1 MTTISSV
8 SSAWSSA
15 SVQRA
20 SRPGPSPERLL
31 SKIDA
36 DGSGG
41 VDSTELQ
48 GLLDKVAKKT
58 GTTSDTSAADL
69 LTQYDANGD
78 GNLNADELGKTMES
92 IMPARSTM
100 DFAQSRNSTE
110 GTEGT
115 ESTDS
120 TSAATGKA
128 GDDLFGKV
136 DSDGDGAVSQTE
148 LQALL
153 EAMSGGTASQTG
165 VSSDDAFAALDTDS
179 DGSLTQ
185 AEFDAGRPSGDGA
198 QASGMPPGGAGG
210 AGGPRGA
217 GGPGGPGGT
226 GGAGSTSETTT
237 YDPLDTN
244 EDGVVSLT
252 ERLAGATSTTEQDAV
267 TALFSAID
275 TDGDKTISAS
285 ESKTFIDQLTSQFAS
300 AAAASSSLTSSTS
313 TSSTDSQSSASKDSS
328 QRGDLV
334 RLADLARRRY
344 EQAAND
350 FGSRSSTEAL
360 SAVA

>member
-41 VDSTELQ
+41 VSDTELQ
-48 GLLDKVAKKT
+48 GLLDDVAKKT
-58 GTTSDTSAADL
+58 GVSSQTSAADL
-69 LTQYDANGD
+69 VKQYDANGD
-78 GNLNADELGKTMES
+78 GSLNADELGKTLQS
-92 IMPARSTM
+92 VLPPPPSTM
-100 DFAQSRNSTE
+100 AFAQSRSGE
-110 GTEGT
+110 GA
-115 ESTDS
+115 SAA
-120 TSAATGKA
+120 TSATGKA

-136 DSDGDGAVSQTE
+136 DSDGDSAVSKTE

-165 VSSDDAFAALDTDS
+165 VSSDDVFSQLDTNG

-185 AEFDAGRPSGDGA
+185 AEFDAGRPSGTGGDAGGM
-198 QASGMPPGGAGG
+198 QAMGGMPP
-210 AGGPRGA
+210 PS
-217 GGPGGPGGT
+217 GGPGGPGGAGAAT
-226 GGAGSTSETTT
+226 GSSSATS

-244 EDGVVSLT
+244 EDGVVSAA
-252 ERLAGATSTTEQDAV
+252 ERLAGGTSTEEQDAI
-267 TALFSAID
+267 TALFNAID
-275 TDGDKTISAS
+275 TDGDASISAS
-285 ESKTFIDQLTSQFAS
+285 ESKAFIDQLTSQVEPTTISNSTES
-300 AAAASSSLTSSTS
+300 AG
-313 TSSTDSQSSASKDSS
+313 
-328 QRGDLV
+328 RNDLA
-334 RLADLARRRY
+334 RLADFARQQY
-344 EQAAND
+344 ERAASDWRTASNT
-350 FGSRSSTEAL
+350 SSL

>member
-41 VDSTELQ
+41 VSDTELQ
-48 GLLDKVAKKT
+48 GLLDDVAKRT
-58 GTTSDTSAADL
+58 GVSSQTSAADL
-69 LTQYDANGD
+69 VKQFDANGD
-78 GNLNADELGKTMES
+78 GNLNADELGKTLQS
-92 IMPARSTM
+92 VLPPPPSTM
-100 DFAQSRNSTE
+100 AFAQSRSGE
-110 GTEGT
+110 GA
-115 ESTDS
+115 SAA
-120 TSAATGKA
+120 TSATGKA

-136 DSDGDGAVSQTE
+136 DSDGDSAVSKTE

-165 VSSDDAFAALDTDS
+165 VSSDDVFSQLDTNG

-185 AEFDAGRPSGDGA
+185 AEFDAGRPSGTGGDAGGM
-198 QASGMPPGGAGG
+198 QAMGGMPP
-210 AGGPRGA
+210 PP
-217 GGPGGPGGT
+217 GGPGGPGGAGAAT
-226 GGAGSTSETTT
+226 GSSSATS

-244 EDGVVSLT
+244 EDGVVSAA
-252 ERLAGATSTTEQDAV
+252 ERLAGGTSTEEQDAI
-267 TALFSAID
+267 TALFNAID
-275 TDGDKTISAS
+275 TDGDASISAS
-285 ESKTFIDQLTSQFAS
+285 ESKAFIDQLTSQVEPT
-300 AAAASSSLTSSTS
+300 TSSNS
-313 TSSTDSQSSASKDSS
+313 TESAG
-328 QRGDLV
+328 RNDLA
-334 RLADLARRRY
+334 RLADFARQQY
-344 EQAAND
+344 ERAASDWRTASNT
-350 FGSRSSTEAL
+350 SSL

>member
-110 GTEGT
+110 R
-115 ESTDS
+115 TDS
-120 TSAATGKA
+120 TSAAPGQA

-165 VSSDDAFAALDTDS
+165 VSSDDAFAALDTDG

-198 QASGMPPGGAGG
+198 QAGGMPPGG

-217 GGPGGPGGT
+217 GGAGG
-226 GGAGSTSETTT
+226 TSETTT

-313 TSSTDSQSSASKDSS
+313 ASSTDSQSSASKDSS

>member
-31 SKIDA
+31 SKIDT

-110 GTEGT
+110 R
-115 ESTDS
+115 TDS
-120 TSAATGKA
+120 TSAAPGQA

-136 DSDGDGAVSQTE
+136 DSDGDGAVSKTE

-165 VSSDDAFAALDTDS
+165 VSSDDAFAALDTDG

-198 QASGMPPGGAGG
+198 QAGGMPPGGAGG
-210 AGGPRGA
+210 TGGPRGA
-217 GGPGGPGGT
+217 GGPGGL
-226 GGAGSTSETTT
+226 GGAGGTSETTT

-252 ERLAGATSTTEQDAV
+252 ERLAGATSTTKQDAV

-300 AAAASSSLTSSTS
+300 AAAASSS
-313 TSSTDSQSSASKDSS
+313 TDSQSSASKDSS

-350 FGSRSSTEAL
+350 FGSRSSAEAL

>member
-58 GTTSDTSAADL
+58 GTSSTSSDSSAADL

-100 DFAQSRNSTE
+100 DFAQSRNSTN
-110 GTEGT
+110 
-115 ESTDS
+115 STDS
-120 TSAATGKA
+120 ASAAIGEA

-136 DSDGDGAVSQTE
+136 DSDGNGAVSKTE

-165 VSSDDAFAALDTDS
+165 VSSDDAFAALDSDG

-185 AEFDAGRPSGDGA
+185 AEFDAGRPSGGEA
-198 QASGMPPGGAGG
+198 QAGGMPPGGAGG

-217 GGPGGPGGT
+217 GGPGGAGG
-226 GGAGSTSETTT
+226 TSETTT

-300 AAAASSSLTSSTS
+300 AATASSSLTSSTS

-350 FGSRSSTEAL
+350 FGSRSNTEAL

>member
-8 SSAWSSA
+8 SSAWPSA

-110 GTEGT
+110 GTE
-115 ESTDS
+115 STDS

-165 VSSDDAFAALDTDS
+165 VSSDDAFAALDTDG

-198 QASGMPPGGAGG
+198 QAGGMPPGG

-217 GGPGGPGGT
+217 GGAGG
-226 GGAGSTSETTT
+226 TSETTT

-275 TDGDKTISAS
+275 TDGDKTISTS

-300 AAAASSSLTSSTS
+300 AAAASSSLTSSSLTSSTS
-313 TSSTDSQSSASKDSS
+313 TSSSTDSQSSASKDSS